1 MNWLWRVLSC
11 LRFLIFNILEA
22 GASSI
27 SFFGVE
33 NPILLFVPSWW
44 ENKPVGDLCNDLIKL
59 VFITK
64 SFLLVCEVC
73 LKFWRNLIG
82 TFLNLLFFSTILFM
96 SCLRSTLFY
105 IGNYDFSLFFSKQ
118 ERASFDSID
127 LLEWLDLF
135 DSKSV

>member
-1 MNWLWRVLSC
+1 MFVSTDELKELFAMNWLWRVLSY
-11 LRFLIFNILEA
+11 LRFLIFNILGA

-73 LKFWRNLIG
+73 LKF
-82 TFLNLLFFSTILFM
+82 
-96 SCLRSTLFY
+96 
-105 IGNYDFSLFFSKQ
+105 
-118 ERASFDSID
+118 
-127 LLEWLDLF
+127 
-135 DSKSV
+135 